1 MTLFASLKI
10 KIKIKIKK
18 LYYKYDVF
26 KNYKWMRYIKDK
38 TTIYF

>member
-18 LYYKYDVF
+18 LNIINMTYLKIINGWDIL
-26 KNYKWMRYIKDK
+26 R
-38 TTIYF
+38 